1 MRYKSKLF
9 SFLLAVAAVGG
20 ILQLPLS
27 SQASIFR
34 HDSTVQVSNIEAIND
49 DYYVYANRLM
59 MDGVINGD
67 LCAFCYKIDVRGEVG
82 QTANLFAQGV
92 KMEGKVNG
100 SLRVFCQQA
109 TIDGY
114 VARSA
119 VLAAEDIEV
128 GKNSVIERDL
138 SAYGALVSLE
148 GTVKGNVKASCG
160 NFDLTGVIVGNAEIE
175 ADHIT
180 ISPPAVIT
188 GNLIYTSKNKA
199 DIELDKGVTITGTT
213 TWNLPAQKEEEES
226 GQHRGLTAF
235 VVRISSLLAAFIF
248 GLVVARVF
256 RPYAEESFN
265 QLRTRFTTTIAAGLL
280 GILVLVLC
288 VIVLLVSLGAMLAGY
303 VIIKSGL
310 APIGSLV
317 MIFSI
322 LMVPVTSF
330 ATVTGAIVLYSGKIL
345 CGFALGHLIM
355 SRARPGTALLGS
367 SGLFV
372 GLVILS
378 LLFAIPYAGWVL
390 YIAAC
395 VIGAGA
401 ILLGIKYCRKSIWQ
415 ESVSLPPAGGP
426 LDTQGQ
432 A

>member
-1 MRYKSKLF
+1 MNHKSRLSSFF
-9 SFLLAVAAVGG
+9 SFVILAGALMAFPRLAVA
-20 ILQLPLS
+20 
-27 SQASIFR
+27 SIFK
-34 HDSTVQVSNIEAIND
+34 HDSTVQISNIEAIDD
-49 DYYVYANRLM
+49 DYYVYANRFL

-67 LCAFCYKIDVRGEVG
+67 LSAFCYRMEVRGEVG
-82 QTANLFAQGV
+82 QSANLFAQGV

-100 SLRVFCQQA
+100 TLRVFCQQA

-119 VLAAEDIEV
+119 LVLAPDIEV

-138 SAYGALVSLE
+138 NIYGGQASVE
-148 GTVKGNVKASCG
+148 GTVKGNLKVECTT
-160 NFDLTGVIVGNAEIE
+160 FDLTGVVVGNADIN

-180 ISPPAVIT
+180 ITPPALIT
-188 GNLIYTSKNKA
+188 GNLVYTSKNKA
-199 DIELDKGVTITGTT
+199 HIDLDKGVTVTGTT
-213 TWNLPAQKEEEES
+213 TWNLPSQKTEETS
-226 GQHRGLTAF
+226 GKNAGLTDL

-265 QLRTRFTTTIAAGLL
+265 QLHTRFSTTLAAGLL

-288 VIVLLVSLGAMLAGY
+288 IIVLAASLAAMLAGY
-303 VIIKSGL
+303 LLIKTGL
-310 APIGSLV
+310 APLGSIVLT
-317 MIFSI
+317 FSI

-330 ATVTGAIVLYSGKIL
+330 VTVSGAIILYSGKIL
-345 CGFALGHLIM
+345 CGFALGHIIM
-355 SRARPGTALLGS
+355 SRARPGSLLLTG
-367 SGLFV
+367 SGLFA
-372 GLVILS
+372 GLVILT
-378 LLFAIPYAGWVL
+378 LLFAIPYAGCIF

-401 ILLGIKYCRKSIWQ
+401 ILLGIKHCRKGIWGAAAA
-415 ESVSLPPAGGP
+415 LPPAGGP
-426 LDTQGQ
+426 VDSQGQ